1 MDTWQGAHANQAAAL
16 ADVADR
22 WTVVQAVA
30 AEVSRR
36 EREGSPVLADGW
48 TVAGWDEVRP
58 GQVVR
63 AYKMQRTASGV
74 ALAKAP
80 ELGPAFR
87 VRRIDRQGARCV
99 VVGREEAGGGVRCE
113 VIEPSAQPLGAV
125 VLPGSRVLVVP
136 CSGKK
141 APGVQRAAARELY
154 TGTYHRACLSAAEAM
169 AEPGDAVL
177 ILSALY
183 GLITPDTV
191 IDTYDVKAGDPDTVT
206 AETLVCQAL
215 SMGVDKC
222 SAVVLAGAAYV
233 DLARHVW
240 EAPELPFAGTAG
252 IGEQLSRC
260 AGIIA
265 DAAAAE
271 LAAGGVATE
280 DPAAGEEGGDADDG
294 DDMAAWYAETVPADP
309 AQHAPEQTRRE
320 RQAWEHDRYTAR
332 HELPGLNWSAGVAEV
347 MAAVVAGD
355 LAADTSGIVRRREGE
370 GRRVPAARVALLV
383 SGAFIQVP
391 GEGKRGRLMPTED
404 GAKVARMCQVFPEG
418 LHEDDKT
425 AQEAR
430 RKAAKKPRVS
440 SDRAKELSHTL
451 EPLPGGAE
459 ERRRLDA
466 LMRWAEAQDA
476 RQKRERA
483 ELDAR
488 REAAQERERAE
499 QAAAEAERDRERSER
514 EQAACDRQFDGVV
527 LTVHGDKH
535 GGAFTM
541 GKGKRRV
548 TVKKITDGLWH
559 GITRGQTYVIAEE
572 KGQDWPWVIVS
583 PDGKRIGNPSVIN
596 DQPYADSVRDIIRA
610 HADGEALPQP
620 AVTADQPAADQE
632 GEVSDGI
639 ETPADRCEV
648 RPEGGPGRFM
658 VWDTVCNTF
667 AVRFRPDGDASRERA
682 QRETDALN
690 AEDSDRVNPGI
701 TQGDAPAVD
710 VPAYTPAPACRAVAL
725 DLNETRFGVECDRH
739 GPQSMGLD
747 KWGEP
752 TEFAH
757 KVQAYDTR
765 ADAEL
770 MAADHLTRHAQADA
784 DVMSPEEIEEAAAWA
799 FSEAQAQAMAW
810 IDGGAV
816 VETAEGFRADDVSP
830 TKFDV
835 SAKISKARMV
845 GLWRAGLVKVFTN
858 GSGLRAF
865 ALTPEGRRAWELWTN
880 ARRIR
885 AVEHAARD
893 TKHADA
899 KDGKPYR
906 LLSDG
911 ALFDGEAEAAA
922 KIDAKRQAAQ
932 DEARRSKETQ
942 AIAAATIE
950 EAGAEELALWDA
962 LKAEQATYDTAG
974 DVLPEHAPDAAEA
987 LAVLSAAIIG
997 HTAGRFRK
1005 GATSVRIDEGANPDE
1020 RKVTRTYNRNE
1031 VEKFATKEM
1040 TDALGRVAHNLT
1052 ADNARAWRP
1061 LCSYF
1066 DDKYG
1071 VFRLDLAKA
1080 IEAGRALLVQ
1090 RATADP
1096 DAPAA
1101 EATDAGDEAS
1111 GSDADTAGYRCGC
1124 PQSYAFAYV
1133 TRDAEGRVSSF
1144 ITCACG
1150 EGAKLGQFGR
1160 KPRKEHDTIGG
1171 VSTREAEA
1179 VAERNSCDVVGDWV
1193 NVDENTKRAPLVWR
1207 HAAELEKIRAEEDRE
1222 EQPEEA
1228 APAMV
1233 GGCCSCGAAVEFPAG
1248 GSRPACT
1255 HEGEERDG
1263 GRVVGGYLV
1272 KAADYGT
1279 CMTDFHTLY
1288 GVRRW
1293 SAKNTVPRCAF
1304 CVAADLGVNTGALPG
1319 YRDGDDVTEAARKAA
1334 AGEGAEGGDETTPAE
1349 YLAKMAALV
1358 VDDEDAA
1365 DIVIRHTRA
1374 DGTSVEGDTRP
1385 KAVRDILKRKEYG
1398 RRGGMG
1404 FRWSREVE
1412 AWVLYHSRDHAADDW
1427 TISKLSG
1434 YLRAELGLKVCVVK
1448 DNAKRR
1454 SYAEAQAEQIERAEA
1469 RAERYAEYAG
1479 NASARSEGA
1488 WKASHAIADHMTGE
1502 PIKVGHYSERGH
1514 RRVIERMDNHMHRSI
1529 AEEKKAAYWAL
1540 RTRAAESFEAFKRDP
1555 RRTLRRIEKFE
1566 KEQRDN
1572 ERWQAGQS
1580 ACGFTRSDTEE
1591 LKIEAEEIAE
1601 KLAFERE
1608 VIAEAE
1614 RRGFKIWGPDD
1625 FAKGDFVNTGGTWR
1639 EVCRVNKK
1647 TLTVPHIHGGIGKAV
1662 HRKPEGYKPRNGYT
1676 IPYDTVRGW
1685 ASAEDIARMDA
1696 AEPEPEAERTACRRC
1711 GQHVTKGRPVY
1722 SRTRGRCLECGHAMP
1737 QNFKPKPETP
1747 AEYEQEED
1755 QDAAAVATA
1764 EPRPAETEQDDDG
1777 QDAEAKPVKVPA
1789 TMPKAPADAQALCL
1803 AATETTRWVAS
1814 LAVEGDRCTLRTEP
1828 NRHGQQATAEW
1839 ERDGSGW
1846 VFVKAHG
1853 SAPGVPWRE
1862 VATLEGARAL
1872 FLDADAFEPAQAEEE
1887 PQTQQK
1893 EEPAAAWVDGPALVF
1908 ITSQGGGPSA
1918 NRALWR
1924 VTRAEA
1930 MAICSDERTR
1940 GKRFG
1945 LHWTERPGTEGV
1957 DWRWAKDDGRFAPVL
1972 AELGITPARV
1982 WSAGLAQEFPASCPN
1997 CFDRD
2002 SYDGTV
2008 CTACE
2013 EHTGKGADAVP
2024 VPAGVLASLGEH
2036 YESSARFMEAGP
2048 WPAAALAQTRERFTA
2063 HFEKV
2068 RETYGLEA
2076 AELTALVAAWF
2087 EAPAPYKAPAEPR
2100 QAIEGAPQR
2109 AAVEAAP
2116 QHLALMAAPVREAIE
2131 AAPVRPA
2138 LPAAPVRPRT
2148 AVHPADLGPVLIPA
2162 PRRAPEPTPAPAV
2175 APELVEVPGVY
2186 AGDLVGD
2193 DFDAMCGELGALS
2206 AAWDAV
2212 TA

>member
-1 MDTWQGAHANQAAAL
+1 MSAQETARGPVAGPRGADGRRPVTIDGQRAGQIWRGGRGNRPWLAVGSVDTWQGAHADQAAAL
-16 ADVADR
+16 ADVVDR
-22 WTVVQAVA
+22 WTVVQAVD

-48 TVAGWDEVRP
+48 TVASWDQVRP

-63 AYKMQRTASGV
+63 AYKPQRTASGA

-87 VRRIDRQGARCV
+87 VRRIDRQGSRWVLA
-99 VVGREEAGGGVRCE
+99 GREAGGRVRCE

-136 CSGKK
+136 CSRKK

-177 ILSALY
+177 ILSALH
-183 GLITPDTV
+183 GLITPDTE
-191 IDTYDVKAGDPDTVT
+191 IETYDVKAGDPDTVT
-206 AETLVCQAL
+206 AETLAYQAL

-240 EAPELPFAGTAG
+240 ETPELPFAGTAG

-280 DPAAGEEGGDADDG
+280 HPAAGAKGEGSDADDG
-294 DDMAAWYAETVPADP
+294 EDMAAWYAETVPADP

-320 RQAWEHDRYTAR
+320 RHAWEHDRYMAH
-332 HELPGLNWSAGVAEV
+332 HELPWLNWSAGVAEV

-355 LAADTSGIVRRREGE
+355 LAADTSGIVRRRQGE

-383 SGAFIQVP
+383 SGAFIRVP
-391 GEGKRGRLMPTED
+391 GEGKRGPLMPTED

-418 LHEDDKT
+418 LHQDDKT

-451 EPLPGGAE
+451 EPLRGGAE

-466 LMRWAEAQDA
+466 FMRWAEAQDV

-488 REAAQERERAE
+488 QEAAEERERAE
-499 QAAAEAERDRERSER
+499 RAAAEAERDRERAER
-514 EQAACDRQFDGVV
+514 EQAAYDRQFDGVV
-527 LTVHGDKH
+527 LTVHGDQH
-535 GGAFTM
+535 GGEFTM

-548 TVKKITDGLWH
+548 TVKKITEGRWH

-583 PDGKRIGNPSVIN
+583 PDGERIGNPSVIN

-620 AVTADQPAADQE
+620 AVTADQPAANQE
-632 GEVSDGI
+632 GEASDDI
-639 ETPADRCEV
+639 ETPAAR
-648 RPEGGPGRFM
+648 
-658 VWDTVCNTF
+658 
-667 AVRFRPDGDASRERA
+667 
-682 QRETDALN
+682 
-690 AEDSDRVNPGI
+690 
-701 TQGDAPAVD
+701 D

-739 GPQSMGLD
+739 GPQTMGLD
-747 KWGEP
+747 KWGQP
-752 TEFAH
+752 TEFEH

-770 MAADHLTRHAQADA
+770 MAADHLAGHAQTDA

-799 FSEAQAQAMAW
+799 FSEAQSQVMAW
-810 IDGGAV
+810 IDDGAV
-816 VETAEGFRADDVSP
+816 IETAEGFRADDVSP

-845 GLWRAGLVKVFTN
+845 GLWRAGLVMVFTN

-865 ALTPEGRRAWELWTN
+865 ALTPEGRRAWELWRN

-885 AVEHAARD
+885 AVEHAAED

-922 KIDAKRQAAQ
+922 KIDAKRQAEE
-932 DEARRSKETQ
+932 DEARRIKEAE

-962 LKAEQATYDTAG
+962 LRAEQATYDAAG
-974 DVLPEHAPDAAEA
+974 DVPPEHTPDTAEV

-1005 GATSVRIDEGANPDE
+1005 GATAVRIDEGANPGD
-1020 RKVTRTYNRNE
+1020 RQVTRTYNRNQ
-1031 VEKFATKEM
+1031 VEQFATKEM
-1040 TDALGRVAHNLT
+1040 TNALGHVAHNLT
-1052 ADNARAWRP
+1052 DDNARAWRP
-1061 LCSYF
+1061 LCSSLN
-1066 DDKYG
+1066 DKYR
-1071 VFRLDLAKA
+1071 VFHLDLTKA
-1080 IEAGRALLVQ
+1080 MEAGRALLAQ

-1096 DAPAA
+1096 DTPAA
-1101 EATDAGDEAS
+1101 EATEEADPGDETS
-1111 GSDADTAGYRCGC
+1111 GSD
-1124 PQSYAFAYV
+1124 Q
-1133 TRDAEGRVSSF
+1133 
-1144 ITCACG
+1144 
-1150 EGAKLGQFGR
+1150 
-1160 KPRKEHDTIGG
+1160 
-1171 VSTREAEA
+1171 
-1179 VAERNSCDVVGDWV
+1179 
-1193 NVDENTKRAPLVWR
+1193 
-1207 HAAELEKIRAEEDRE
+1207 
-1222 EQPEEA
+1222 EQEA
-1228 APAMV
+1228 AAPVVQPYTGQEEETGAPQGV
-1233 GGCCSCGAAVEFPAG
+1233 AGVCSCGAGIVKLLD
-1248 GSRPACT
+1248 GSRPVCS
-1255 HEGEERDG
+1255 HEGEEREG
-1263 GRVVGGYLV
+1263 GGVVVGGYV
-1272 KAADYGT
+1272 VTQAGYGT

-1288 GVRRW
+1288 GVARW
-1293 SAKNTVPRCAF
+1293 TCKNTVARCAF

-1319 YRDGDDVTEAARKAA
+1319 YRDGDDVTETTRKAA
-1334 AGEGAEGGDETTPAE
+1334 AGEGAEGSDETTPAE
-1349 YLAKMAALV
+1349 HLAKMTALV

-1374 DGTSVEGDTRP
+1374 DGTSVEGNTRP

-1427 TISKLSG
+1427 TINKLSG
-1434 YLRAELGLKVCVVK
+1434 YLRAELGLKVCIVK

-1502 PIKVGHYSERGH
+1502 PIKVGHHSERRH
-1514 RRVIERMDNHMHRSI
+1514 RRTIERMDNHMHRSI
-1529 AEEKKAAYWAL
+1529 EEEKKAAYWAL
-1540 RTRAAESFEAFKRDP
+1540 RTRAAERFEAFKRDP
-1555 RRTLRRIEKFE
+1555 WRTLRRIEKFE

-1580 ACGFTRSDTEE
+1580 ACGYFRSNMEE

-1662 HRKPEGYKPRNGYT
+1662 HRKPEGYKPRDGYT
-1676 IPYDTVRGW
+1676 IPYDAVCGW

-1696 AEPEPEAERTACRRC
+1696 AEAEPETERTACPHC
-1711 GQHVTKGRPVY
+1711 GQYVTKGRPVY
-1722 SRTRGRCLECGHAMP
+1722 SQARGRCLECGHAKP

-1747 AEYEQEED
+1747 AEYEQKED
-1755 QDAAAVATA
+1755 QGAADAATA

-1777 QDAEAKPVKVPA
+1777 QAAEAEPVLVPA
-1789 TMPKAPADAQALCL
+1789 AMLKAPADAQALCL
-1803 AATETTRWVAS
+1803 AAAKTIRWVAS
-1814 LAVEGDRCTLRTEP
+1814 LRVEGDRCTLSTEL
-1828 NRHGQQATAEW
+1828 NRSGQKATAEW

-1846 VFVKAHG
+1846 VFVRAYG
-1853 SAPGVPWRE
+1853 WAPGVPWRE
-1862 VATLEGARAL
+1862 VTTLEGARAL
-1872 FLDADAFEPAQAEEE
+1872 FLDPDAFKPAA
-1887 PQTQQK
+1887 
-1893 EEPAAAWVDGPALVF
+1893 EPAAESQPPAEGDAEHQPQPAMADNEERRTETATDNEANPTPAVPVTVEPTPARWLDGPALVF
-1908 ITSQGGGPSA
+1908 IVSQNTTPARTRG
-1918 NRALWR
+1918 LYR
-1924 VTRAEA
+1924 VTREEA
-1930 MAICSDERTR
+1930 QRLCSHPATS
-1940 GKRFG
+1940 GKSYM
-1945 LHWTERPGTEGV
+1945 LCWTERPGVLGEDFEFVT
-1957 DWRWAKDDGRFAPVL
+1957 DDGRFTGVL
-1972 AELGITPARV
+1972 AELGITPARD
-1982 WSAGLAQEFPASCPN
+1982 WPAEEAAAFPASCPQ

-2002 SYDGTV
+2002 AFDGTT
-2008 CTACE
+2008 CTTCE
-2013 EHTGKGADAVP
+2013 KTAAELAAAHQEEPEEESAEGCAHCGRSIQPGRAAAERTATCSASHWLYCTRAADQEPEQQEPEA
-2024 VPAGVLASLGEH
+2024 PAGPTPQEVAALAEH
-2036 YESSARFMEAGP
+2036 YDSAARFMEAGP
-2048 WPAAALAQTRERFTA
+2048 WPAGTVAQRREKFAA
-2063 HFEKV
+2063 HFEQL
-2068 RETYGLEA
+2068 RARYSMA
-2076 AELTALVAAWF
+2076 AEKLTGLVAAWF
-2087 EAPAPYKAPAEPR
+2087 EAPAPYEAPAEPR

-2116 QHLALMAAPVREAIE
+2116 QRLALMAAPVREAIE
-2131 AAPVRPA
+2131 AVPVRLA
-2138 LPAAPVRPRT
+2138 LPAALVRPRP

-2162 PRRAPEPTPAPAV
+2162 PRRAPEPTPAPVV
-2175 APELVEVPGVY
+2175 APEPVEVSGVY
-2186 AGDLVGD
+2186 AGDLVRD
-2193 DFDAMCGELGALS
+2193 DFDAMCGKLGDLS